1 VPPWKPL
8 LNLAGDRGRLQREH
22 RDHRARQMK
31 WVGSGRKR
39 TTSPEAIA
47 PLAQSIRP
55 LERHVHPSRVM
66 MLNTTL

>member
-1 VPPWKPL
+1 
-8 LNLAGDRGRLQREH
+8 
-22 RDHRARQMK
+22 MK

-39 TTSPEAIA
+39 PPAPEAIA
-47 PLAQSIRP
+47 PLALPMRP

>member
-1 VPPWKPL
+1 MRLPTTDFGSTKRRSKCGR
-8 LNLAGDRGRLQREH
+8 AGIN
-22 RDHRARQMK
+22 K
-31 WVGSGRKR
+31 VGSGRKR